1 MSLIECVPNVSEGR
15 RPEVVG
21 GIAAAIRAVSGV
33 KLLDYSS
40 DTSHHRSVFTMVGTA
55 RPLEQAVTALFLRAA
70 DDLDMRTH
78 RGVHPRLGAVD
89 VVPFIPLIGS
99 TMAECV

>member
-15 RPEVVG
+15 RSEVVDA
-21 GIAAAIRAVSGV
+21 IASSIRGVIGV

-40 DTSHHRSVFTMVGTA
+40 DASHHRSVFTLVGAA
-55 RPLEQAVTALFLRAA
+55 RPLEEAVTALFLRAA
-70 DDLDMRTH
+70 EDLDMRTH

-89 VVPFIPLIGS
+89 VVPFIPLLGS
-99 TMAECV
+99 